1 MLLRHMN
8 GEAIYI
14 NLTVLPLHDNIKISS
29 FIYKKHDSNML
40 YRIIILGLLMSF
52 TSCIPYKDLVLFRR
66 AETPLPNIEPLSSL
80 NKVDLT
86 IQPDDVLSIT
96 VSCYDAQL
104 AVPFNLVDTRQA
116 ANTQANSPLVTYLV
130 DSKGDIEYP
139 VLGRIHVGKK
149 TIIEIRDTLYAKIK
163 PYIKE
168 PSINIKRVNFRI
180 SVLGEVAK
188 PSFFNISSER
198 VTLLEALG
206 MAGDLTPYS
215 DRQRIMVVRE
225 ENGKMVFG
233 RVDLQSTDFFT
244 SPYYY
249 LHQNDVVYVDP
260 KKNKKGTVSDPAAKY
275 VTWGSAALSAIST
288 IITVL
293 ILVKR

>member
-1 MLLRHMN
+1 MFYRFLLF
-8 GEAIYI
+8 G
-14 NLTVLPLHDNIKISS
+14 LVLSI
-29 FIYKKHDSNML
+29 
-40 YRIIILGLLMSF
+40 

-66 AETPLPNIEPLSSL
+66 AETPLPYIEPLSSL

-104 AVPFNLVDTRQA
+104 AVPFNLIDTRQA
-116 ANTQANSPLVTYLV
+116 GATQANSPLVTYLV
-130 DSKGDIEYP
+130 NSKGDIEYP

-149 TIIEIRDTLYAKIK
+149 TIIEIRDTLYARIK

-180 SVLGEVAK
+180 TVLGEVAK
-188 PSFFNISSER
+188 PSSFSIATER

-233 RVDLQSTDFFT
+233 RVDLQASDFFT

-275 VTWGSAALSAIST
+275 ISWGTAALSAIST
-288 IITVL
+288 VITVI
-293 ILVKR
+293 ILAKK

>member
-1 MLLRHMN
+1 M
-8 GEAIYI
+8 
-14 NLTVLPLHDNIKISS
+14 
-29 FIYKKHDSNML
+29 F
-40 YRIIILGLLMSF
+40 YRIILLAFVLST

-66 AETPLPNIEPLSSL
+66 AETPLPYIEPLSSL
-80 NKVDLT
+80 SKIDLT

-104 AVPFNLVDTRQA
+104 AVPFNLIDTRQA
-116 ANTQANSPLVTYLV
+116 GATQANSPLVTYLV

-180 SVLGEVAK
+180 TVLGEVAK
-188 PSFFNISSER
+188 PSSFSIASER
-198 VTLLEALG
+198 ITLLEALG

-233 RVDLQSTDFFT
+233 RVDLQTTDFFT

-260 KKNKKGTVSDPAAKY
+260 KKNKKGTVNDPAAKY
-275 VTWGSAALSAIST
+275 ISWGAAALSAISAIVT
-288 IITVL
+288 VIIL
-293 ILVKR
+293 AKR

>member
-1 MLLRHMN
+1 MLN
-8 GEAIYI
+8 
-14 NLTVLPLHDNIKISS
+14 
-29 FIYKKHDSNML
+29 
-40 YRIIILGLLMSF
+40 RIILFAFLLSV
-52 TSCIPYKDLVLFRR
+52 TSCIPYKDLVMFRR
-66 AETPLPNIEPLSSL
+66 TETPLPYIEPLSSL

-86 IQPDDVLSIT
+86 IQPDDMLSIT
-96 VSCYDAQL
+96 VSCYDPQL

-116 ANTQANSPLVTYLV
+116 GNTQANSPLVTYLV

-188 PSFFNISSER
+188 PSFFNINSER
-198 VTLLEALG
+198 ITLLEALG
-206 MAGDLTPYS
+206 MAGDMTPYS
-215 DRQRIMVVRE
+215 DRQRVMVVRE

-260 KKNKKGTVSDPAAKY
+260 KKNKKGTVNDPAAKY
-275 VTWGSAALSAIST
+275 INWGTAALSAVSAVLT
-288 IITVL
+288 VIIL
-293 ILVKR
+293 SKRP